1 MTSIRMPLLGAAG
14 ALLVTALFAS
24 ACFADSSG
32 RTGRTATGCSCH
44 GSVNAGVSVTIAG
57 PQTVEPLSTHD
68 YTVSVSGGPAT
79 STGGFDLKVSG
90 GTLTA
95 GANNRVSGS
104 DVTHINR
111 NSRSWT
117 FSWTAPA
124 ATGTQNFVAV
134 GLGCDGTGGT
144 GGDAWNFYG
153 GVANTAFEISVAD
166 PLDVVGTP
174 GRTWLAPPAPN
185 PCQRGAQLEFSLET
199 PGVVRLEVI
208 DPSGRR
214 VATLVNGTLPAGR
227 HAMRWDRHRDNGTR
241 AVAGLY
247 FVRLVKASE
256 VHTTRLLVLD

>member
-1 MTSIRMPLLGAAG
+1 MLVRGTTG
-14 ALLVTALFAS
+14 ALILTALFAS
-24 ACFADSSG
+24 ACFADASG

-44 GSVNAGVSVTIAG
+44 GSVNAGVNVTITG
-57 PQTVEPLSTHD
+57 PQTVEPLSTHA
-68 YTVSVSGGPAT
+68 YTVAVSGGPAT

-104 DVTHINR
+104 DVTHSNR

-124 ATGTQNFVAV
+124 TTGTQTFVAV

-174 GRTWLAPPAPN
+174 GKTWLAPPAPN

-199 PGVVRLEVI
+199 AGVVRLEVL

-214 VATLVNGTLPAGR
+214 VATLVSGTLPAGR
-227 HAMRWDRHRDNGTR
+227 QVVRWDRRQDNGTR
-241 AVAGLY
+241 AATGLY
-247 FVRLVKASE
+247 FVRLAKASE
-256 VHTTRLLVLD
+256 TYTTRLLVVD